1 VLLRLAPV
9 DRLVPVLVEDLED
22 VLNQLLQVVR

>member
-1 VLLRLAPV
+1 VLLRLTPV